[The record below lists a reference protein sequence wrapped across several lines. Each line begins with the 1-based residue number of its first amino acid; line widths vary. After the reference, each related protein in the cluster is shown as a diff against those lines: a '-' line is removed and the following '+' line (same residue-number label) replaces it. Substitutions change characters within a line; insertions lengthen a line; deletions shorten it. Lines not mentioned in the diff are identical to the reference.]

1 MEKENY
7 DSVWDRVFGDADGQ
21 SSGDDLKTLREFM
34 DDEASDGAYYRALA
48 KKYPKSCKAFSE
60 MAADE
65 ERHLRELRTAYF
77 ILTGNVYTPKVN
89 PVQIT
94 SFTSSLRKQYLGE
107 AEGAK
112 AYTDAAGAT
121 KNPKLRDIYLSHA
134 RDETRHRDT
143 LESMLQSAL
152 A

>member
-7 DSVWDRVFGDADGQ
+7 DSVWDRVFGDTSGQ
-21 SSGDDLKTLREFM
+21 DCGDDLKTLREFM

-48 KKYPKSCKAFSE
+48 KKYPKSCKTFSA

-65 ERHLRELRTAYF
+65 ERHLRELRAAYF
-77 ILTGNVYTPKVN
+77 IMTGNVYTPKVD
-89 PVQIT
+89 PVQIA

-112 AYTDAAGAT
+112 AYTEAAGQT
-121 KNPKLRDIYLSHA
+121 KNQKLRNIYLSHA
-134 RDETRHRDT
+134 QDESRHRDT
-143 LESMLQSAL
+143 LESMLRAAL
-152 A
+152 S